1 MSDPTRQPQLAL
13 DFLRGTLPFSELS
26 GDVLNWLA
34 KACSVDFMPT
44 GTRLFERGR
53 TRPDRLWLVQKGA
66 VRLTGGPVA
75 AAEQDAGQDVR
86 PVIRPDVRPD
96 IRPDIRQDMR
106 QEGGSV
112 GSEGTDS
119 GPGDA
124 SSADSLTDVRGEGA
138 SVGAV
143 ALLEGGVASAD
154 VETVEDTFFITIPRV
169 VFLELVEREQVVSQ
183 YYMKGLPE
191 RFVTKAFA
199 EMRVRCE
206 GLADEKGLYLFASRV
221 GDLVARPPVSVTRGT
236 SLRQAA
242 ACMVEQGVGS
252 LLIREGVRDRMPVGG
267 QDTDEAFSLVMGEEW
282 DERQGNITGASWNHG
297 GELLSDEGDGEIIG
311 IVTDS
316 DLRKAVSLCMDYSA
330 PVETLMNAPVVAMDA
345 ERPCFDGLLEMMR
358 RQIHHLCVTRNGRI
372 IGVITAHDIMVMQGR
387 TPMSLFREIMHQ
399 RTLEGLHPL
408 GQRIAHV
415 VRGLV
420 EEGARAGAITRMIT
434 VFNDLMLEKVLS
446 LLQRELGPAPVPFCW
461 MCMGSEG
468 RREQTFMTDQDNALV
483 IRDTEDPVIRKAAEF
498 YFSVFTEQAVTHLD
512 ACGFKR
518 CKGDM
523 MSSNPRWRMEQ
534 AGWTTQFTGWIRRPE
549 PEEVLN
555 SSIFFDFRS
564 GYGRADYV
572 DALWRQVLEEAAA
585 NELFQRHLAA
595 DCLRMRPPLSF
606 FRNFIVEK
614 DGQHRNTLDL
624 KKRGG
629 LPFVDFARV
638 MALRCGIRETN
649 TMDRLSALE
658 TAGHIPVQLGRE
670 AREAYEFVMHLRLVH
685 QVAQIERGEEPD
697 NHVDPATLSDLEKQT
712 LKEAFAVAVRLQ
724 SYLKDLFHMHM
735 G

>member
-1 MSDPTRQPQLAL
+1 MADPSRQPQLAL

-26 GDVLNWLA
+26 ADVLGWLA
-34 KACSVDFMPT
+34 KACSVDFMPS

-66 VRLTGGPVA
+66 VRLTGGPDAESTPQTA
-75 AAEQDAGQDVR
+75 AGEG
-86 PVIRPDVRPD
+86 
-96 IRPDIRQDMR
+96 RQGNASG
-106 QEGGSV
+106 EVSGS
-112 GSEGTDS
+112 
-119 GPGDA
+119 
-124 SSADSLTDVRGEGA
+124 DSLTDVRGEGA

-143 ALLEGGVASAD
+143 ALMDGGFATAD
-154 VETVEDTFFITIPRV
+154 VETVEDTFFITIPRA

-191 RFVTKAFA
+191 RFVSKAFA

-221 GDLVARPPVSVTRGT
+221 GDLVSRPPVSVVRGT

-252 LLIREGVRDRMPVGG
+252 LLIREGAS
-267 QDTDEAFSLVMGEEW
+267 EAVLPAEQESGNGLSMVLGEDW
-282 DERQGNITGASWNHG
+282 DERLGNLTAANWSG
-297 GELLSDEGDGEIIG
+297 GERLADDSDGEIIG

-316 DLRKAVSLCMDYSA
+316 DLRKAVSLCMDYGA

-372 IGVITAHDIMVMQGR
+372 VGVITAHDIMVMQGR

-408 GQRIAHV
+408 GQRVAHV

-468 RREQTFMTDQDNALV
+468 RREQTFMTDQDNALI
-483 IRDTEDPVIRKAAEF
+483 IRDTEDPVIRRAAEF
-498 YFSVFTEQAVTHLD
+498 YFAAFAEQAVHHLD

-523 MSSNPRWRMEQ
+523 MASNPRWRMEQ
-534 AGWTTQFTGWIRRPE
+534 AGWAELFGNWIRRPE
-549 PEEVLN
+549 PEQVLN

-564 GYGRADYV
+564 GYGRSDYV
-572 DALWRQVLEEAAA
+572 DGLWRQVLDDAAS

-606 FRNFIVEK
+606 FRSFIVEK

-638 MALRCGIRETN
+638 MALRHGLRETN
-649 TMDRLSALE
+649 TMDRLLALE
-658 TAGHIPVQLGRE
+658 AAGHVPAQLGRE
-670 AREAYEFVMHLRLVH
+670 ARDAYEFVMHLRLVH
-685 QVAQIERGEEPD
+685 QVGQIERGEQPD
-697 NHVDPATLSDLEKQT
+697 NHINPATLTDLEKQT

-724 SYLKDLFHMHM
+724 SFLKEMFHMHM